1 MHLKIMVKIPREV
14 KELIDSMG
22 IFAVGSVGE
31 NKIANVS
38 PRIFFEISEDRIYW
52 LDFFRH
58 KSYKNFLANPL
69 VTVAV
74 YDKKNLNGYQLRGT
88 VDFISE
94 GAKKSEIKER
104 IIKKTLDLNNSSQV
118 KKISQR
124 EAEVILFEPKVI
136 YSLNPE
142 NFSDLPIGSDIDS
155 TQIF

>member
-1 MHLKIMVKIPREV
+1 MVKIPKDV

-31 NKIANVS
+31 NKFANIS
-38 PRIFFEISEDRIYW
+38 PRIFFEVTEDHIHW

-58 KSYKNFLANPL
+58 KSYKNFLANPW
-69 VTVAV
+69 VTLAV
-74 YDKKNLNGYQLRGT
+74 YDKENLTGYQLRGT
-88 VDFISE
+88 VNFVSE
-94 GAKKSEIKER
+94 QVKKSEIKER
-104 IIKKTLDLNNSSQV
+104 IIKKTLDMNNTIQV
-118 KKISQR
+118 KKISER

-142 NFSDLPIGSDIDS
+142 NYSDLPIGSDVDS